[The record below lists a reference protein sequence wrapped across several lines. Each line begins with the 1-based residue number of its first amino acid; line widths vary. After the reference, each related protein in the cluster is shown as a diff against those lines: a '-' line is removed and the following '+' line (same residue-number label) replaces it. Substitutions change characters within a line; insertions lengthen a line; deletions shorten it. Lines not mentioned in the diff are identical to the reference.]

1 MGQTECKMCEPGSY
15 CAEGASTPL
24 PCEKGT
30 FSNETGLKHHS
41 QCSVC
46 PPGFFCSTGVTK
58 ATPCSPGSLAPKQRT
73 AFCDPCSAG
82 TYQPAYAATS
92 CKVCPLLGY
101 CEEGAAGPS
110 SCADG
115 TFGHTTGLQSRAEC
129 TPCKVGGYCMSGSFF
144 PCSTGSFNPNADAS
158 DAAACLSCDAHFK
171 VDNLVTLELGA
182 SSPEQCVCAANYYD
196 EATREEQRTCRRC
209 DASMQCTR
217 SGLSLATVPQ
227 RLSYWRHTNRTAA
240 VYDCDTVGDI
250 SPCVGGEWNG
260 TSNGS
265 DVPLVVQ
272 GDESPAVARDFR

>member
-1 MGQTECKMCEPGSY
+1 
-15 CAEGASTPL
+15 
-24 PCEKGT
+24 
-30 FSNETGLKHHS
+30 
-41 QCSVC
+41 
-46 PPGFFCSTGVTK
+46 
-58 ATPCSPGSLAPKQRT
+58 
-73 AFCDPCSAG
+73 
-82 TYQPAYAATS
+82 
-92 CKVCPLLGY
+92 
-101 CEEGAAGPS
+101 
-110 SCADG
+110 
-115 TFGHTTGLQSRAEC
+115 
-129 TPCKVGGYCMSGSFF
+129 MSGSFF

-260 TSNGS
+260 TSNGYCA
-265 DVPLVVQ
+265 DGHEGPLCKWCTDPTSYYESLSASCQDCNNVGLYAAKQLGIVLAIALLLGLLRLALLRAPQLLTRISRKLAQAAIAVQ
-272 GDESPAVARDFR
+272 QFGLQAKFKCILTFYQVWAVRETVYGFELKGDLSAIVALFEALSFDIGSFRLLDCGSNPAPAHKHIYN